1 LLVHKASL
9 IEKTFNNW
17 IFSVVEVEDMKF
29 GFVLQHRPSPNGE
42 G

>member
-1 LLVHKASL
+1 MFLMIGIYTKD
-9 IEKTFNNW
+9 EM
-17 IFSVVEVEDMKF
+17 EDMKF